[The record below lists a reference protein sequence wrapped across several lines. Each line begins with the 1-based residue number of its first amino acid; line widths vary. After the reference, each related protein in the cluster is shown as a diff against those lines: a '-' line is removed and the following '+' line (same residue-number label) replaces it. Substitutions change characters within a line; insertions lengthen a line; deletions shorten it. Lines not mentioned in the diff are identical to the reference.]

1 MSPSRIPA
9 QPSPRPAHGSWMTH
23 VHPHDLLADTLRR
36 EMPDIDDAGVELTRR
51 VMRLAGILHDRLT
64 VHSARWNLAKG
75 EVNVLATLRSVGSPF
90 ELRPT
95 DLQARLLLSSGGI
108 SNVLNRLER
117 NGLVERQRE
126 SNNGRSCWVRLTGE
140 GAELAYAFAR
150 SWTEA
155 QIDTYRAASPA
166 ALRLAS
172 DSLREVLL
180 APGDDEPLPREDRI
194 SP

>member
-1 MSPSRIPA
+1 
-9 QPSPRPAHGSWMTH
+9 MTH

-64 VHSARWNLAKG
+64 VHSARWNLTKG
-75 EVNVLATLRSVGSPF
+75 EVNVLVTLRSVGSPF

-95 DLQARLLLSSGGI
+95 GLQARLLLSSGGI

-117 NGLVERQRE
+117 NALVERQRE
-126 SNNGRSCWVRLTGE
+126 SNDGRSCWVRLTGE

-172 DSLREVLL
+172 GSLREVLL
-180 APGDDEPLPREDRI
+180 ALGDDEPLLREDRI
-194 SP
+194 SR

>member
-1 MSPSRIPA
+1 MSPSRIHA
-9 QPSPRPAHGSWMTH
+9 QPSPRSAHGSWMTH

-64 VHSARWNLAKG
+64 VHSARWNLTKG

-126 SNNGRSCWVRLTGE
+126 SNDGRSCWVRLTGE

-155 QIDTYRAASPA
+155 QIDTDRAVSPA

-180 APGDDEPLPREDRI
+180 ALGDDEPLLREDRI

>member
-1 MSPSRIPA
+1 
-9 QPSPRPAHGSWMTH
+9 MTH

-36 EMPDIDDAGVELTRR
+36 EMPDIDDAGVELIRR

-64 VHSARWNLAKG
+64 AHPARWNLAKG
-75 EVNVLATLRSVGSPF
+75 EVNVLATLRPVGSPS

-117 NGLVERQRE
+117 NALVERQRE
-126 SNNGRSCWVRLTGE
+126 SNDGRSCCWVRLTGE
-140 GAELAYAFAR
+140 RAELAYAFAR

-172 DSLREVLL
+172 DSLREVPL
-180 APGDDEPLPREDRI
+180 ALGDDEPLLRENRI

>member
-1 MSPSRIPA
+1 
-9 QPSPRPAHGSWMTH
+9 MTH
-23 VHPHDLLADTLRR
+23 VHPHELLADTLRR

-51 VMRLAGILHDRLT
+51 VMRLAGILHDRRT

-117 NGLVERQRE
+117 NALVERQRE
-126 SNNGRSCWVRLTGE
+126 SNDGRSCWVRLTGE
-140 GAELAYAFAR
+140 GPNWPTHSPEAGPKPRSTLIERRRPQPCDSRPTHSAKSCSRWATTNHSCEKTGFRHEAMVNRPEPGPQSAE
-150 SWTEA
+150 T
-155 QIDTYRAASPA
+155 
-166 ALRLAS
+166 
-172 DSLREVLL
+172 
-180 APGDDEPLPREDRI
+180 
-194 SP
+194 

>member
-1 MSPSRIPA
+1 M
-9 QPSPRPAHGSWMTH
+9 
-23 VHPHDLLADTLRR
+23 
-36 EMPDIDDAGVELTRR
+36 
-51 VMRLAGILHDRLT
+51 
-64 VHSARWNLAKG
+64 
-75 EVNVLATLRSVGSPF
+75 LATLRSVGSPF

-126 SNNGRSCWVRLTGE
+126 SNDGRSCWVRLTGE

-150 SWTEA
+150 NWTEA
-155 QIDTYRAASPA
+155 QIDTYQAASPA

-180 APGDDEPLPREDRI
+180 ALGDDEPLPREDRI